1 MPGHPDAII
10 ILKTGGAGAGDVA
23 RLSHYLDVFE
33 AATGLAR
40 GETRILPV
48 ATETAAD
55 TLKPME
61 FVDTALPSLAGL
73 IGGAEDLSTALG
85 ASTNLNP
92 ETEGWGLV
100 CRLARAQVLLAARA
114 AGVAAFDT
122 LHVDFRDEDGLRK
135 SSAAASEEGFTGR
148 IAIHPAQVAPI
159 NAAFAPSEAAVAHT
173 RRIVAAFDAYPG
185 AGTVGLDGRMID
197 IPHLKQARQ
206 VLALHDAIAARG

>member
-1 MPGHPDAII
+1 MNPLQDSALADLAAIMPGHPDAIMI
-10 ILKTGGAGAGDVA
+10 PKTGGAGAGDVA

-61 FVDTALPSLAGL
+61 FADTALPSLAGL
-73 IGGAEDLSTALG
+73 TGGAEDLSTALG

-135 SSAAASEEGFTGR
+135 SSAAASEKGFTGR
-148 IAIHPAQVAPI
+148 IAIHPARSLRSTRPSRPWRRRSPMPAGSSRPSTHTPAPGPW
-159 NAAFAPSEAAVAHT
+159 AWT
-173 RRIVAAFDAYPG
+173 
-185 AGTVGLDGRMID
+185 AG
-197 IPHLKQARQ
+197 
-206 VLALHDAIAARG
+206 